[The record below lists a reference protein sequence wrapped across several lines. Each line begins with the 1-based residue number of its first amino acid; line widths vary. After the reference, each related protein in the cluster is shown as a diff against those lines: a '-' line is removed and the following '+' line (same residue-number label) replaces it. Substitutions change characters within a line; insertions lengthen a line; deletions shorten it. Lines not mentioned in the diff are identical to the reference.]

1 MLFFFFSNKPSCFQL
16 ESRKPNFGINRDV
29 TAARPHELL
38 NLPQLPKSW
47 DWRNVNALS
56 YIISQPTHPALLP
69 RMTLIHTIHSERNIF
84 RKGVWPSSG
93 TCRGGDHRGVWED
106 HCIPDKTYCKTF
118 NACGTA
124 TIFEKSNTVQNLC
137 WRTNQIF
144 NFKKLFICCNSDTLS
159 FKIEEHTSGL
169 YCESVES
176 PSINH
181 IVSAVEKRREYRI
194 VCNSWAENGSYCCLA
209 LEEDRLYRDATVPP
223 TYLQRLRNNRN
234 WTFRSTDPSLSG

>member
-1 MLFFFFSNKPSCFQL
+1 MKKNNHRPKVHKKNRNK
-16 ESRKPNFGINRDV
+16 GV

-106 HCIPDKTYCKTF
+106 HCIPDKTCINY
-118 NACGTA
+118 
-124 TIFEKSNTVQNLC
+124 
-137 WRTNQIF
+137 
-144 NFKKLFICCNSDTLS
+144 DTLS

>member
-1 MLFFFFSNKPSCFQL
+1 VVSQDSFYTGLKYAYLTKSLLIWNEPS
-16 ESRKPNFGINRDV
+16 
-29 TAARPHELL
+29 RPHELL

-106 HCIPDKTYCKTF
+106 HCIPDKTCINY
-118 NACGTA
+118 
-124 TIFEKSNTVQNLC
+124 
-137 WRTNQIF
+137 
-144 NFKKLFICCNSDTLS
+144 DTLS